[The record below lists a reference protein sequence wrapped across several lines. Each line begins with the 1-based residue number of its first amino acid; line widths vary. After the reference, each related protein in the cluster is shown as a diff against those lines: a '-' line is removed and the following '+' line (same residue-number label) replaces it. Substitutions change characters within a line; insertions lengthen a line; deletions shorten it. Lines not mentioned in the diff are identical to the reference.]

1 MNKKDVSIIVPI
13 YNAERYL
20 KKCIDSIL
28 NQTKEELE
36 IILVN
41 DGSKDNSEEI
51 IKSYNDKRI
60 KYYKNKNQGIGKTR
74 NFGIQKA
81 TGKYLMFLDSDDFL
95 EKDACEKL
103 YNKAETYGLDVVICD
118 FYKIFDNGN
127 TEEVRIPTFRPTS
140 LKDNPKILNEYLAP
154 WAKIYKR
161 NLIVKNEIKFI
172 ENLKYEDAPF
182 VLEALDKAK
191 KIGKLDECLNYY
203 AIHDNSET
211 TVRDKKVFDIL
222 KIIEIIRQYFKNK
235 EYIKEELDKLTVR
248 MLTNYTIQQRYQ
260 EDKKIGTKFI
270 DEAFAYMKKE
280 IPDYKSNKYYKN
292 RSLLKRTIEK
302 NKFLT
307 KIYCNHIF

>member
-13 YNAERYL
+13 YNAEKYL
-20 KKCIDSIL
+20 KKCIDSIV
-28 NQTKEELE
+28 NQTKKEIE

-41 DGSKDNSEEI
+41 DGSKDSSEEI
-51 IKSYNDKRI
+51 IKTYNDKRI

-81 TGKYLMFLDSDDFL
+81 TGKYIMFLDSDDFL
-95 EKDACEKL
+95 KKDACEKL
-103 YNKAETYGLDVVICD
+103 YNKAENNNLDVVICD

-127 TEEVRIPTFRPTS
+127 IEEVRIPSFKDSS
-140 LKDNPKILNEYLAP
+140 LKDNPKILNENLAP

-161 NLIVKNEIKFI
+161 TLIVRNEIKFI

-182 VLEALDKAK
+182 VLEALDRAK

-203 AIHDNSET
+203 AVHDNSET

-222 KIIEIIRQYFKNK
+222 KIIDIIRQYFKNK

-260 EDKKIGTKFI
+260 EDKKVGSRFI

-280 IPDYKSNKYYKN
+280 IPDYKRNKYYKN
-292 RSLLKRTIEK
+292 RSFLKKTIEK
-302 NKFLT
+302 NKLLT
-307 KIYCNHIF
+307 KIYCNHMF